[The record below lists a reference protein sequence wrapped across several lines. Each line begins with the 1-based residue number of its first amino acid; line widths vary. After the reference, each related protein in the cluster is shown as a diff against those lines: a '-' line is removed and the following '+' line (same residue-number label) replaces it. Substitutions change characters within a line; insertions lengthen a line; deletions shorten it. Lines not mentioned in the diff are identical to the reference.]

1 MIFSLII
8 SILTIVVPI
17 IYLIYVKRNKN
28 IIDNMMDYKYN
39 FKCLSCEQKFDLFD
53 KAGNIRINNYP
64 DHFLCDDCVKE
75 NNRFERSSKLNLL
88 ISNTLGTR
96 ITNFFSKFKFKLR
109 KFFLGKKDFKLLMG
123 VIIFIALLVIIL

>member
-1 MIFSLII
+1 
-8 SILTIVVPI
+8 
-17 IYLIYVKRNKN
+17 
-28 IIDNMMDYKYN
+28 MMDYKYN

-53 KAGNIRINNYP
+53 KTGNIRINNYP